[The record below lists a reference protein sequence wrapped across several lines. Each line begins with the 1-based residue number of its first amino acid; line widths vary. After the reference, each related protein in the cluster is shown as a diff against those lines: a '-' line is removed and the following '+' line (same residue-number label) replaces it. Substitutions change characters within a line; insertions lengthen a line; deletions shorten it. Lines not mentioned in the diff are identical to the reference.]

1 MVARGLKPDAHISVS
16 RPGSGRRRA
25 SGSSRPPSP
34 PCVAVMVARVPAD
47 ASVIPRDPNARRDPN
62 PNALGI
68 TLKRDLTRKDTIGSQ
83 KIVEGLQA
91 GLLASNARV
100 LDLFR
105 AWDTDNDGRVSREEF
120 HAAFRAMASD
130 HPERLIDET
139 FDAFGAHAYILC
151 RNRRVHIICA
161 ARTATGRALADRPC
175 GPIMPTPFP
184 SRPRVHVPPPLPT
197 SANRAS

>member
-1 MVARGLKPDAHISVS
+1 
-16 RPGSGRRRA
+16 
-25 SGSSRPPSP
+25 
-34 PCVAVMVARVPAD
+34 MVARVPAD

-139 FDAFGAHAYILC
+139 FDAFGAHAYTC
-151 RNRRVHIICA
+151 RNRRVHNCISH
-161 ARTATGRALADRPC
+161 ARRALPLGAHVLIDLVGLSGLRHSLLARVCMCRRPC
-175 GPIMPTPFP
+175 P
-184 SRPRVHVPPPLPT
+184 RPRSCFVTADTH
-197 SANRAS
+197 

>member
-1 MVARGLKPDAHISVS
+1 MFSNMGSSFLVARGLKPDAHISVS

-83 KIVEGLQA
+83 KIVEDGVS
-91 GLLASNARV
+91 ASEQHRRAAADPHVRV
-100 LDLFR
+100 
-105 AWDTDNDGRVSREEF
+105 G
-120 HAAFRAMASD
+120 
-130 HPERLIDET
+130 
-139 FDAFGAHAYILC
+139 
-151 RNRRVHIICA
+151 
-161 ARTATGRALADRPC
+161 
-175 GPIMPTPFP
+175 
-184 SRPRVHVPPPLPT
+184 
-197 SANRAS
+197 